1 MDEKPVTAD
10 VVVACLFAG
19 VGAWAAEVHVESGPT
34 YASELFG
41 PGHGS
46 IKEYP
51 TDKMPMVTLT
61 IPGNAAD
68 DPFTATSET
77 DATTKGTA
85 HGGSALV
92 TFTVHGATFDANIG
106 EIRWDSNVVRDDV
119 TSVGGDGD
127 GDGYDYEV
135 APGNV
140 VSIEEGGRKGD
151 NFITLRIEAAADE
164 GDDGRNVENFH
175 RFRFAIP
182 TLAGLDGLAG
192 ANPRDPNKR
201 VWLTASSRVLGGA
214 FTDGVL
220 GPNLGQ
226 RYGYII
232 PNPII
237 NAVDSLTLTVE
248 GQDERIVAISDD
260 AKAKL
265 TAFKSVKAMT
275 GDAGAY
281 ALISTIT
288 IDAEQIEKEGT
299 PEDPGGDMYFIR
311 GSVDADRDTGDDG
324 DDVIYKAKTD
334 RVPDKPWM
342 IYDLDGEL
350 VDEGLRGTFAV
361 TATGSRGL
369 FNEGDVLFV
378 DYDGNK
384 KPGAGEVIEWSDDAP
399 GMAEGDALSIDAIDK
414 TGSFHVYY
422 MPGGKGSINHG
433 ASIKVVANVDYSLPS
448 ALDEAPKDS
457 TTTLNFDGVEMPVH
471 AYAIPHSTN
480 GNGDK
485 GNVRVRCETPA
496 PGPAMSCRVFIECWD
511 DMGMRGF
518 GEAPMIG
525 VDNVAVWDGAA
536 IEGVVGMDEPM
547 SRHSCRI
554 LSTGAVTVQQLTRDG
569 NSGTL
574 VNNTYVGGS

>member
-1 MDEKPVTAD
+1 M
-10 VVVACLFAG
+10 VACLFAG

-51 TDKMPMVTLT
+51 DTKMPMVTLT
-61 IPGNAAD
+61 IPGNGD
-68 DPFTATSET
+68 DPFTDQTE
-77 DATTKGTA
+77 DGTGGTE

-92 TFTVHGATFDANIG
+92 TFTVHGATFDANIR
-106 EIRWDSNVVRDDV
+106 EIEWDSDVNTDDAN
-119 TSVGGDGD
+119 T
-127 GDGYDYEV
+127 DYVV
-135 APGNV
+135 APGDV
-140 VSIEEGGRKGD
+140 VSIEEGGRKGQ
-151 NFITLRIEAAADE
+151 NFITLRIEAATEEAA
-164 GDDGRNVENFH
+164 GGRNVENIQ
-175 RFRFAIP
+175 RLRFAVP
-182 TLAGLDGLAG
+182 TLAGLDGLGG
-192 ANPRDPNKR
+192 AKPGENKG
-201 VWLTASSRVLGGA
+201 VWLTASARVLGGA

-226 RYGYII
+226 RYGYIN

-237 NAVDSLTLTVE
+237 NAVDSLTLTVKGE
-248 GQDERIVAISDD
+248 DERIVAISDD

-265 TAFKSVKAMT
+265 TAFKSVKAMA

-281 ALISTIT
+281 ALISAIT
-288 IDAEQIEKEGT
+288 INTVQIKDDGK

-311 GSVDADRDTGDDG
+311 ENAEEADTSTDE
-324 DDVIYKAKTD
+324 VIYKAKSD
-334 RVPDKPWM
+334 AVPPNPWVF
-342 IYDLDGEL
+342 YDLDGEL

-384 KPGAGEVIEWSDDAP
+384 KPGAGEVLEWSDDAP
-399 GMAEGDALSIDAIDK
+399 GMAEGDALSIDAID
-414 TGSFHVYY
+414 TTDSFHVYY